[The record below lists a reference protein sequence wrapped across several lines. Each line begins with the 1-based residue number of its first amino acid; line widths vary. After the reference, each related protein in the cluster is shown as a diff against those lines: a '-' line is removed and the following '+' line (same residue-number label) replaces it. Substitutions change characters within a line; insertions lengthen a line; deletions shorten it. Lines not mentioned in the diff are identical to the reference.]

1 MTSTEG
7 RVDPRT
13 EALSRIREMLAEAGY
28 RLGSA
33 GTADVVRTALNDL
46 NYIRSA
52 IAGHEEAAKRIERDS
67 ADAKRLGVILEN
79 VRGALGPDFAEIADD
94 NVAYAV
100 AAELTRARAE
110 ADNARAACRVNATG
124 GDRA

>member
-1 MTSTEG
+1 
-7 RVDPRT
+7 
-13 EALSRIREMLAEAGY
+13 MLAEAGY

-33 GTADVVRTALNDL
+33 STTDVVRTALGDL

-52 IAGHEEAAKRIERDS
+52 AADLEKAAKRIERDS
-67 ADAKRLGVILEN
+67 ADAQRLGRLLEN
-79 VRGALGPDFAEIADD
+79 VRGVLGPDFAEIADD
-94 NVAYAV
+94 NVPYAV

-110 ADNARAACRVNATG
+110 ADNARATAADARAACWVNVAG